1 MRIDVWS
8 DIVCP
13 WCYLGK
19 RRLELA
25 LEDFPHRDQV
35 EVHYRSFQLNPNS
48 PELADEP
55 IVEMLARKYNSTPEA
70 MRQQNRRLVD
80 LGAEAGLTYKMDKLR
95 ESNSFNAHRL
105 IKAAAAAGGLELQAK
120 VKNRFMQG
128 YFGEEEVTGRAE
140 VLRRL
145 AVDAGMAEVFVARV
159 LESDEYTTEV
169 NEDIRIASEYGI
181 SGVPFFL
188 FEGKWA
194 VSGAQSVETFKAALN
209 EVWEN
214 LQNAG

>member
-145 AVDAGMAEVFVARV
+145 AVDAGMAEAFVARV

-169 NEDIRIASEYGI
+169 NEDIRTASEYGI

>member
-140 VLRRL
+140 VLGRL
-145 AVDAGMAEVFVARV
+145 AVDAGMAEALVARV

-169 NEDIRIASEYGI
+169 NEDIRTASEYGI

>member
-145 AVDAGMAEVFVARV
+145 AVDAGMAEVLVARV

-169 NEDIRIASEYGI
+169 NEDIRTASEYGI

>member
-145 AVDAGMAEVFVARV
+145 AVDAGMAEALVARV

-169 NEDIRIASEYGI
+169 NEDIRTASEYGI